1 MSYAFETV
9 TVQHERAKAPKQV
22 RITGRIKRV
31 IDLMVHEGQRRAEA
45 AKTVGITD
53 EAVRQAL
60 LKPQVLAYLNHQKGV
75 LRTSAMARTV
85 AVVEGLLDADS
96 ESVRL
101 DAVKYLEPPVS
112 KSEITH
118 THQGH
123 IQGLTIVFTSPSDA
137 APMIDVTPQTADKAK
152 LINSLPK
159 PVAHPAMATDLIS
172 SVMGNGAENTNTT
185 KSLARVQR
193 SANKAHAPSAP
204 HIGGAGPRPRKRV
217 LTPPGGQK

>member
-1 MSYAFETV
+1 MSYAFQTV
-9 TVQHERAKAPKQV
+9 TVQHERAKEPKQV

-75 LRTSAMARTV
+75 LRTSAMARTIH
-85 AVVEGLLDADS
+85 VVDGLLDAES
-96 ESVRL
+96 EAVRL
-101 DAVKYLEPPVS
+101 NAVQYLEPPIS

-123 IQGLTIVFTSPSDA
+123 IQGLTIVFAAPSDA
-137 APMIDVTPQTADKAK
+137 APMIDVTPQTAEKVK
-152 LINSLPK
+152 LINGLPK
-159 PVAHPAMATDLIS
+159 PIAHPAMANGLIS
-172 SVMGNGAENTNTT
+172 SVMGNADESTNDN
-185 KSLARVQR
+185 KIIARVQR
-193 SANKAHAPSAP
+193 SANKARPAPAP
-204 HIGGAGPRPRKRV
+204 HVGGAGPRKRKRV